1 MHIMPITDQR
11 EVEQIESLKRVLV
24 DEPAHLNLEWIRQKG
39 WIAVPVESALH
50 FSDAD
55 AGFLAQ
61 AFQAMECP
69 EVFAIATE
77 PLANFPNCFVVTTST
92 DGLLEFSRNCGHF
105 NFVLL
110 PGDRSAAVLCTV
122 YDYFLVSGPSSFV
135 GRAVGGDIAAARARF
150 DEVASDPWW
159 EGRLLKISANYR
171 QIPKLIS

>member
-1 MHIMPITDQR
+1 MHMMPITDQR
-11 EVEQIESLKRVLV
+11 EVEQIESLKRGLV
-24 DEPAHLNLEWIRQKG
+24 DEPAHLNLEWIRRKG
-39 WIAVPVESALH
+39 WTAVPVESALH

-77 PLANFPNCFVVTTST
+77 PLANFPNCLVVTTSNE
-92 DGLLEFSRNCGHF
+92 GLLEFSRDCAHF

-122 YDYFLVSGPSSFV
+122 YDYFIVAGPSSFV
-135 GRAVGGDIAAARARF
+135 SRAVGGDIAAAQARF

-159 EGRLLKISANYR
+159 KGRLLKISANYR